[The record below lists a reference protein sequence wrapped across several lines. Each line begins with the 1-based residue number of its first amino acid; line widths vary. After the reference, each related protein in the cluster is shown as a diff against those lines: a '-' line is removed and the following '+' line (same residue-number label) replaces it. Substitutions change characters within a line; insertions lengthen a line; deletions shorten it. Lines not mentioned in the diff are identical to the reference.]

1 MAKYHRTPFAALL
14 KNILDVTEDYQ
25 AGFTF
30 PIVASAALKHPELI
44 SSIMSS
50 HQEVASHGFNHIN
63 YKYLSLEAQRR
74 DIMSSLLAFENLGV
88 PVRGFRAPYNMYAA
102 QTPQLLEESGFLW
115 DGGLG
120 YSQQYRR
127 ERSFFRVQV
136 YGRESRFVSM
146 PLSKW
151 SDDIMIDRYGLDSRH
166 MAKLLKRTLR
176 QTKEKKGVIMFDL
189 HPIRIGQPKYIN
201 LLERILSDGM
211 KWDGWFPTITE
222 AVEHWLRH
230 EELKHGASFCCLLS
244 GDIDNSDFHEYL
256 ARLL

>member
-14 KNILDVTEDYQ
+14 GNILNIVEDYQ

-30 PIVASAALKHPELI
+30 PIVASTALKHPELI

-50 HQEVASHGFNHIN
+50 HQEVASHGFTHIN

-74 DIMSSLLAFENLGV
+74 DIRRSLLAFENLGV
-88 PVRGFRAPYNMYAA
+88 SVRGFRAPYNMYAA
-102 QTPQLLEESGFLW
+102 QTPQLLEEFGFLW

-120 YSQQYRR
+120 YSRQYRK
-127 ERSFFRVQV
+127 ERTFFRVQV
-136 YGRESRFVSM
+136 CGRRSGFVSM

-151 SDDIMIDRYGLDSRH
+151 SDDIMIDRYGLDSGH
-166 MAKLLKRTLR
+166 MAKLLSRAMR
-176 QTKEKKGVIMFDL
+176 QTREEKGVIMLDL
-189 HPIRIGQPKYIN
+189 HPIRIGQPKY
-201 LLERILSDGM
+201 LTVLEQILSDGM

-222 AVEHWLRH
+222 AVEHWLIH
-230 EELKHGASFCCLLS
+230 GELKHGASFCCLLS